1 MIVQEP
7 QMGQPHDGLL
17 ISHTHH
23 AGTVLEGT
31 DRGDGTQPI
40 LVAAGWRWSRTLG
53 AWYVR
58 GSRDRHARRHLI
70 DTTAGE
76 LRSAGYAVAV
86 DIDDRARPA
95 AEVEA
100 QAAARQTERVT
111 ALTARAA
118 RQGDT
123 ADRLQARAAQL
134 GAGIPFGQ
142 PILIDHHSA
151 GRDIRLRDRIDRTHR
166 QAIEAQQVAAATTA
180 RAEAASHTTS
190 ARYSAETVANRVNHL
205 TVELRAAQRRLD
217 GYSRTVGG
225 YAETYPPATGPG
237 RVRLEQLI
245 AELTDKLGHW
255 STVRAGQAA
264 TCHSRQTV
272 RPGDLVQ
279 RRGRE
284 WHRVIRANTKTVTVA
299 SPTGG
304 TGTVPY
310 TALTGHRSVAPHTPA
325 GGGDVDE
332 SEVPG
337 T

>member
-1 MIVQEP
+1 VQKP
-7 QMGQPHDGLL
+7 QTGQPHGGLL

-31 DRGDGTQPI
+31 DRGDGTQSI
-40 LVAAGWRWSRTLG
+40 LVVAGWRWSRTLG

-58 GSRDRHARRHLI
+58 GSRDHHARRHLI
-70 DTTAGE
+70 DATAGE
-76 LRSAGYAVAV
+76 LRSAGYAVRV
-86 DIDDRARPA
+86 DIDDQARPTA
-95 AEVEA
+95 DVEV
-100 QAAARQTERVT
+100 QAVARRKERVA
-111 ALTARAA
+111 ALTAKAA

-134 GAGIPFGQ
+134 GEGIPFGQ
-142 PILIDHHSA
+142 PVLVDHHSA
-151 GRDIRLRDRIDRTHR
+151 GRDIRLRDRIDRTR
-166 QAIEAQQVAAATTA
+166 RRAIEAQQVAAATAA

-190 ARYSAETVANRVNHL
+190 ARYSPETVANRVDHL
-205 TVELRAAQRRLD
+205 TADLRAAQRRLD

-237 RVRLEQLI
+237 RVRLEQLV

-255 STVRAGQAA
+255 TTVRAGQAA
-264 TCHSRQTV
+264 ACHSRQTV
-272 RPGDLVQ
+272 RAGDLVQ

-284 WHRVIRANTKTVTVA
+284 WHRVIRANTKTVTVP

-310 TALTGHRSVAPHTPA
+310 AALTGHRSVATHSPA
-325 GGGDVDE
+325 GSGDADE

-337 T
+337 I